1 MLGLQP
7 SEGSDCHFPTPSEAG
22 GKLKKGTRR
31 RKQSPSL
38 GKEGGGVTEET
49 GLSWEVGTLA
59 VPGPL
64 SAPFPLL
71 ESIMKGQEVTTP
83 SGGHHRSQAARLLL

>member
-1 MLGLQP
+1 M
-7 SEGSDCHFPTPSEAG
+7 
-22 GKLKKGTRR
+22 R
-31 RKQSPSL
+31 
-38 GKEGGGVTEET
+38 EET

-83 SGGHHRSQAARLLL
+83 SEGHHRSQAARLLL